1 MINQNQIEN
10 IQAISSSLIDNP
22 ADVEIAA
29 FLLQNGFSIRDF
41 FLYLEIS
48 ELIRLNWENVD
59 GVEKN

>member
-48 ELIRLNWENVD
+48 ELIRLNWGNVD